1 MTLLPADID
10 LLMQEWDF
18 CVASGDVPG
27 MLAICTEDIEI
38 VVHGVAP
45 IVGRERVGEMLRQV
59 FTHERMLRR
68 TNFRGVNLDRELAVL
83 TADVAVKV
91 RSRVTDELTEVSVR
105 EVMVLRRF
113 EGRWKVSFNMTN
125 MMYPVRDVI
134 EAA

>member
-27 MLAICTEDIEI
+27 MLEICTEDIEI

-68 TNFRGVNLDRELAVL
+68 THFRGVNLDRELAVL

-91 RSRVTDELTEVSVR
+91 RSRVTDELTEVALR
-105 EVMVLRRF
+105 EVTVLRRLD
-113 EGRWKVSFNMTN
+113 GRWKVSFNMTN
-125 MMYPVRDVI
+125 MMYQ
-134 EAA
+134 

>member
-1 MTLLPADID
+1 MPFLPAEID

-18 CVASGDVPG
+18 CVAAGDVGG
-27 MLAICTEDIEI
+27 MLAICTEDVEI

-45 IVGRERVGEMLRQV
+45 IVGRKRVGEMLRQV
-59 FTHERMLRR
+59 FAQERMLRR
-68 TNFRGVNLDRELAVL
+68 TELRGVNLDRELAVL

-105 EVMVLRRF
+105 EVMVLRRS
-113 EGRWKVSFNMTN
+113 EGRWKVAFNMTN
-125 MMYPVRDVI
+125 MMYPVRDAV